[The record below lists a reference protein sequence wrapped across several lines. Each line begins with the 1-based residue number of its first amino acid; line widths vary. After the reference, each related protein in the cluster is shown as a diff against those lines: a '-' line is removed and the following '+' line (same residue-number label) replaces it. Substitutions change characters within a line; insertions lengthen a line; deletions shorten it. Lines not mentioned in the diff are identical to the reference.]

1 MAQVHHAI
9 VGEPAVKGATD
20 WAQERAEQS
29 KRHDAHLGGPDNPNH
44 AARQYELAANRR
56 QLQNPSTE
64 PNRIPQQHLLTST
77 AMPTCVQ
84 RVLTGQV
91 PDGQRIAFGP

>member
-1 MAQVHHAI
+1 MRQVLQQETWLGGKVKSFALHGHIARLPVCTLEKGNRQAGQFNGSGIGMAQVHHAI

-44 AARQYELAANRR
+44 AARQ
-56 QLQNPSTE
+56 
-64 PNRIPQQHLLTST
+64 
-77 AMPTCVQ
+77 
-84 RVLTGQV
+84 
-91 PDGQRIAFGP
+91 